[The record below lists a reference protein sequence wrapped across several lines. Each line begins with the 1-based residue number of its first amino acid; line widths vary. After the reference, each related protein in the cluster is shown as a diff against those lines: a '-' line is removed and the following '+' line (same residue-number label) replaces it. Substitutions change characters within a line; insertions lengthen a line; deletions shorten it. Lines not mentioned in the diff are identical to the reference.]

1 MFFLFRKITL
11 TSNPEESNW
20 LREVMC
26 MCSGQDMTSSSSVLL
41 QIRSASSIQNATM
54 LAISMQVQS
63 VDTLKALK
71 MGQKVYHLITKL
83 CCQDE
88 LYFVTTTDLQPGTEL
103 VRGFRERHFFS
114 NPWTSRLISLKK
126 IQQWSS
132 GRVGPRLGVTSWDV
146 VGAPWHLRVWR
157 TTEST
162 SRYGTTLPSVETLR
176 YVLHTNFMTRL
187 EILWAESGNSS

>member
-26 MCSGQDMTSSSSVLL
+26 MCSGQDMTSSSAVLL

-83 CCQDE
+83 CC
-88 LYFVTTTDLQPGTEL
+88 
-103 VRGFRERHFFS
+103 
-114 NPWTSRLISLKK
+114 
-126 IQQWSS
+126 
-132 GRVGPRLGVTSWDV
+132 
-146 VGAPWHLRVWR
+146 
-157 TTEST
+157 
-162 SRYGTTLPSVETLR
+162 
-176 YVLHTNFMTRL
+176 
-187 EILWAESGNSS
+187 